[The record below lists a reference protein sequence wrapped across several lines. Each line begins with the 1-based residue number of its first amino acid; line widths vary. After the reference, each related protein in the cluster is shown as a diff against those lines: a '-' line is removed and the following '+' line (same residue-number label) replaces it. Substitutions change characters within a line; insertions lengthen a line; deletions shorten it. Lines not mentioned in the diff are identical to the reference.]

1 MLYLIEMEEETSF
14 KSLKD
19 LLLTI
24 VEDWERNDCVEVREV
39 AQQTRKELETAGENK
54 KISEQYCSP
63 DLSSS
68 PKDPLTEEIF
78 QRVL

>member
-1 MLYLIEMEEETSF
+1 MEGETSF

-24 VEDWERNDCVEVREV
+24 VEDWERNDCAEVREV

-54 KISEQYCSP
+54 KIREQYCSP

-68 PKDPLTEEIF
+68 SRDPQTEEIF

>member
-24 VEDWERNDCVEVREV
+24 VEDWERNDCAEVREV
-39 AQQTRKELETAGENK
+39 AQQTRKVLETAGENK
-54 KISEQYCSP
+54 NISEQYCSP

-68 PKDPLTEEIF
+68 SRDPLTEEIF

>member
-1 MLYLIEMEEETSF
+1 MPYLLKMEGETSF

-24 VEDWERNDCVEVREV
+24 VEDWERNDCAEVREV

-68 PKDPLTEEIF
+68 SRDPQTEEIF
-78 QRVL
+78 KRVL